1 MERIKALNR
10 YQKAVMIFMIVV
22 ALIFT
27 VLYPL
32 TISRVGFA
40 YKTAILVPS
49 RESGGTVYSG
59 KLNWQLARF
68 TVSEDKT
75 VLFQYGDKTYGPY
88 TAKYDPS
95 AIPKDDEDAQY
106 MTGVE
111 LRCGEDI
118 LFRGGVMDV
127 GEFLWLYNEDGTA
140 ASFSIS
146 YTTSDGIERDENGD
160 PIDPA
165 EPSATDILELMEGP
179 ELTHKG
185 EWLGWLT
192 GVAVCV
198 LNALTVLFADELFRF
213 GMAFRIQD
221 ADRAEPSDLEIG
233 GRYVSWTVLA
243 AAALALFIVGL
254 R

>member
-22 ALIFT
+22 ALLFT

-95 AIPKDDEDAQY
+95 AIPKDDEDAQH

-127 GEFLWLYNEDGTA
+127 GEFRWLYNEDGTPA
-140 ASFSIS
+140 DVGI
-146 YTTSDGIERDENGD
+146 YVEVDGVVWDENGD
-160 PIDPA
+160 LIDPV
-165 EPSATDILELMEGP
+165 EPSAGKILELMGGP

-221 ADRAEPSDLEIG
+221 ADRAEPSDLEIA
-233 GRYVSWTVLA
+233 GRYVTWTLFA

>member
-127 GEFLWLYNEDGTA
+127 GEFRWLYNEDGTPA
-140 ASFSIS
+140 DVGI
-146 YTTSDGIERDENGD
+146 YVEVDGVVWDENGD
-160 PIDPA
+160 LIDPV
-165 EPSATDILELMEGP
+165 EPSAGKILELMGGP

-221 ADRAEPSDLEIG
+221 ADRAEPSDLEIA

-243 AAALALFIVGL
+243 AAALAIFIVGL